1 MLYALFMIALIRD
14 LPLPELLGIDDLP
27 KEDLDSVMG
36 EFGEIL
42 VELLLNRLEENPLWS
57 DEQKKDAS
65 DFINANIDKD
75 NFFDLLKQKYPDLDS
90 MFDSETYM
98 FKKNVLLE
106 QIEQDKDFEFDK
118 ISEEDKIIW
127 DNLLITLK
135 SIINKDEG
143 EDFELNWAEYIDFR
157 LTK

>member
-106 QIEQDKDFEFDK
+106 QIEQDKDFEFDNLT
-118 ISEEDKIIW
+118 EEDKSDWLDILNNLKDVIEK
-127 DNLLITLK
+127 DNEYEFEVSWMEYLDFK
-135 SIINKDEG
+135 SNK
-143 EDFELNWAEYIDFR
+143 
-157 LTK
+157 

>member
-1 MLYALFMIALIRD
+1 MIALIRD

-65 DFINANIDKD
+65 DFINANIGKD

-106 QIEQDKDFEFDK
+106 QIEQDKDFEFDNLT
-118 ISEEDKIIW
+118 EEDKSDWLDILNNLKDVIEK
-127 DNLLITLK
+127 DNEYEFEVSWMEYLDFK
-135 SIINKDEG
+135 SNK
-143 EDFELNWAEYIDFR
+143 
-157 LTK
+157 

>member
-1 MLYALFMIALIRD
+1 MYARSMIALIRD

-65 DFINANIDKD
+65 DFINANIGKD

-106 QIEQDKDFEFDK
+106 QIEQDKDFEFDNLT
-118 ISEEDKIIW
+118 EEDKSDWLDILNNLKDVIEK
-127 DNLLITLK
+127 DNEYEFEVSWMEYLDFK
-135 SIINKDEG
+135 SNK
-143 EDFELNWAEYIDFR
+143 
-157 LTK
+157 

>member
-27 KEDLDSVMG
+27 KEDLDSVMS
-36 EFGEIL
+36 EFSEIL

-106 QIEQDKDFEFDK
+106 QIEQDKDFEFDNLT
-118 ISEEDKIIW
+118 EEDKSDWLDILNNLKDVIEK
-127 DNLLITLK
+127 DNEYEFEVSWMEYLDFK
-135 SIINKDEG
+135 SNK
-143 EDFELNWAEYIDFR
+143 
-157 LTK
+157 